1 MQRRLPAWFKADNIF
16 SSNGCWY
23 IGSVGSLNIGPYASR
38 DVAESRSKLVVQKL
52 KALANDE
59 DQLRYVQKFLH
70 DEWELIGEGTAP
82 EEDALV
88 EEIDLQPPPV
98 QVRDGEQ
105 QKLWYRSARAFQVD
119 GVWFFATREGVDVGP
134 FDSEPEAKKNEH
146 RLISL
151 LLNAKTPEEALRTI
165 NEYKH
170 RPDFYG
176 NPDSVRF
183 QRNRKMR

>member
-82 EEDALV
+82 EEAALV

-119 GVWFFATREGVDVGP
+119 GVWFFAREKALT
-134 FDSEPEAKKNEH
+134 SA
-146 RLISL
+146 L
-151 LLNAKTPEEALRTI
+151 LTQNPKRRKTSI
-165 NEYKH
+165 
-170 RPDFYG
+170 G
-176 NPDSVRF
+176 
-183 QRNRKMR
+183 